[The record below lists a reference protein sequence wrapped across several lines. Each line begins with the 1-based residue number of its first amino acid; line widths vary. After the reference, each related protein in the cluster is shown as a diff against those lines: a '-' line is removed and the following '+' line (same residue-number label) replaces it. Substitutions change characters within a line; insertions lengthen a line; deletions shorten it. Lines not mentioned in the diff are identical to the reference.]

1 MRRMRFTTRSNER
14 LIAGPVDSAT
24 SRVAAAEIR
33 STLLAPSL
41 ALSLPQSVARLLG
54 RTLVIVLF
62 AVSTLTVL
70 AQQGHAQ
77 GGGIVPGNRPGIV
90 PGIRPGDTRQDLLP
104 EKKMLETQEI
114 SVLPPLPISQMN
126 DILQMTSND
135 RVFVKSVDIE
145 GNSVVSSQTLGEIA
159 HHFEN
164 RDLSYTELIDLNN
177 RLTRAYADRGYATSG
192 AIYPEN
198 AYDGDG
204 VLRVQII
211 EGTLG
216 PIDIQVDGRRKPWFF
231 ETRIRRAAGSVL
243 NVRKLERMLQV
254 LKLDPQIRRLASS
267 LVPTADRGV
276 AALTLSVEED
286 SFYNARASFDNYR
299 SPSIGSLGGSVI
311 AEFNDLVGYGD
322 GYLLSY
328 SGSEGLNQ
336 VQVILEAPVTPWDTK
351 LLGRFQ
357 HSEAEIVDVDFKD
370 LDISSQV
377 QSVGFELHQPLYQ
390 SPRLNLSGEIVGD
403 WSEAKT
409 EFGNGVSLGTDDSI
423 QVSALRA
430 GFSSQFRWRRGVV
443 ALRSIGSF
451 GLGALGA
458 SAPGDDHFFSSLTQM
473 QSFMALPWFDS
484 VLLLRADAQWSPDE
498 LPSLEQFAIG
508 GRFSVRGYR
517 ENSLVKDN
525 GASASA
531 ELRIPFYQHQASN
544 FELQFAP
551 FVDWGRSWNNKREN
565 FPSRGTQSIVGAG
578 AGLRAVMGKLV
589 SAEIFWA
596 HNFSNLDTTN
606 EKTIQDNGIHF
617 QLSIGWPK

>member
-1 MRRMRFTTRSNER
+1 MRMLRFTTRSNER
-14 LIAGPVDSAT
+14 LIAGHLDST
-24 SRVAAAEIR
+24 TRQVAAAETG

-41 ALSLPQSVARLLG
+41 PLSVARLLG
-54 RTLVIVLF
+54 RTLLTFVF
-62 AVSTLTVL
+62 AAATLTVL

-90 PGIRPGDTRQDLLP
+90 PGVRPGDTRQDLLP
-104 EKKMLETQEI
+104 EKKTLDMQEI
-114 SVLPPLPISQMN
+114 SVLPPIPISQMS
-126 DILQMTSND
+126 DILQMTRTD

-145 GNSVVSSQTLGEIA
+145 GNSALSSQTLGEIA
-159 HHFEN
+159 KGFEN
-164 RDLSYTELIDLNN
+164 RELSYAELIDLNN

-204 VLRVQII
+204 VLKVQII

-216 PIDIQVDGRRKPWFF
+216 PVDIKVNGRRKPWFF

-243 NVRKLERMLQV
+243 NVRKLEQMLQV

-322 GYLLSY
+322 SYLLSY

-357 HSEAEIVDVDFKD
+357 HSEAEIVDVDFKA

-390 SPRLNLSGEIVGD
+390 SPRLNLSAEIVGD

-409 EFGNGVSLGTDDSI
+409 EFGNGVPLGTDDSI

-443 ALRSIGSF
+443 VLRSIGSF

-531 ELRIPFYQHQASN
+531 ELRIPFYQRQASN

-551 FVDWGRSWNNKREN
+551 FVDWGRSWNNKRDN
-565 FPSRGTQSIVGAG
+565 FPSRGTKSIVGAG

>member
-1 MRRMRFTTRSNER
+1 MRMMQFTTRSHER
-14 LIAGPVDSAT
+14 LIADQVDSAS
-24 SRVAAAEIR
+24 SRVAAAEIG
-33 STLLAPSL
+33 STLLAQSL
-41 ALSLPQSVARLLG
+41 AQSLPQSLPLSVARLLG
-54 RTLVIVLF
+54 RTLVIVLL
-62 AVSTLTVL
+62 AISTLAVL

-77 GGGIVPGNRPGIV
+77 GGGVV

-104 EKKMLETQEI
+104 EKRTLETQEI
-114 SVLPPLPISQMN
+114 PVLPPLPISQMS
-126 DILQMTSND
+126 DILKMTSED
-135 RVFVKSVDIE
+135 RVFVKSIDIE
-145 GNSVVSSQTLGEIA
+145 GNSVVSSRALDEIA
-159 HHFEN
+159 NRFEN
-164 RDLSYTELIDLNN
+164 RDLSYSELIDLNN
-177 RLTRAYADRGYATSG
+177 RLSPAYADRGYATSG

-216 PIDIQVDGRRKPWFF
+216 PIDIRVDGRRKPWFF

-254 LKLDPQIRRLASS
+254 LKLDPQIRRLESS

-276 AALTLSVEED
+276 ATLTLSVEED
-286 SFYNARASFDNYR
+286 SFFNARASFDNYR

-322 GYLLSY
+322 SYLLSY

-357 HSEAEIVDVDFKD
+357 YSEAEIVDVDFND
-370 LDISSQV
+370 LDISSEV
-377 QSVGFELHQPLYQ
+377 KSVAFELHQPLYQ
-390 SPRLNLSGEIVGD
+390 SPRLSLSAEIAGE

-409 EFGNGVSLGTDDSI
+409 EFGNGLALGTDDSL

-430 GFSSQFRWRRGVV
+430 GFSSQIRWRRGVV
-443 ALRSIGSF
+443 VLRSIGSF
-451 GLGALGA
+451 GLDALGA
-458 SAPGDDHFFSSLTQM
+458 TRDLTAPGDGRFFSWLTQM
-473 QSFMALPWFDS
+473 QSFVALPWLES
-484 VLLLRADAQWSPDE
+484 VLLLRADAQWSPNR
-498 LPSLEQFAIG
+498 LPPLEQLAIG

-517 ENSLVKDN
+517 ENSLVQDN

-531 ELRIPFYQHQASN
+531 ELRIPVFQSDASE
-544 FELQFAP
+544 FELEFTP

-565 FPSRGTQSIVGAG
+565 LTSPGTQTIVGAG
-578 AGLRAVMGKLV
+578 AGLRAVMGEFG

-596 HNFSNLDTTN
+596 RNFSNLDTTN
-606 EKTIQDNGIHF
+606 EATLQDSGIHF

>member
-1 MRRMRFTTRSNER
+1 MRMMRFTTRSNER
-14 LIAGPVDSAT
+14 LIAGQVDSAS
-24 SRVAAAEIR
+24 SRVTAAGIG

-41 ALSLPQSVARLLG
+41 ALSLPLSVARLLG

-62 AVSTLTVL
+62 ALSTLTVL

-145 GNSVVSSQTLGEIA
+145 GNSVVSSQTLGEIS

-322 GYLLSY
+322 SYLLSY

-377 QSVGFELHQPLYQ
+377 QSVGFELHQPLA
-390 SPRLNLSGEIVGD
+390 PRCSRLAFDRQLRFGGSRCFGARRRPFLFFAHSDAVIHGAALVRFCAATPCRCAVVSGRV
-403 WSEAKT
+403 A
-409 EFGNGVSLGTDDSI
+409 
-423 QVSALRA
+423 
-430 GFSSQFRWRRGVV
+430 FSRTVRDRRP
-443 ALRSIGSF
+443 L
-451 GLGALGA
+451 
-458 SAPGDDHFFSSLTQM
+458 
-473 QSFMALPWFDS
+473 
-484 VLLLRADAQWSPDE
+484 
-498 LPSLEQFAIG
+498 
-508 GRFSVRGYR
+508 
-517 ENSLVKDN
+517 
-525 GASASA
+525 
-531 ELRIPFYQHQASN
+531 
-544 FELQFAP
+544 
-551 FVDWGRSWNNKREN
+551 
-565 FPSRGTQSIVGAG
+565 
-578 AGLRAVMGKLV
+578 
-589 SAEIFWA
+589 
-596 HNFSNLDTTN
+596 
-606 EKTIQDNGIHF
+606 
-617 QLSIGWPK
+617 

>member
-1 MRRMRFTTRSNER
+1 
-14 LIAGPVDSAT
+14 
-24 SRVAAAEIR
+24 
-33 STLLAPSL
+33 
-41 ALSLPQSVARLLG
+41 
-54 RTLVIVLF
+54 
-62 AVSTLTVL
+62 
-70 AQQGHAQ
+70 
-77 GGGIVPGNRPGIV
+77 
-90 PGIRPGDTRQDLLP
+90 
-104 EKKMLETQEI
+104 MLEMQEV
-114 SVLPPLPISQMN
+114 SVLPALPISQMS
-126 DILQMTSND
+126 DIQQMAGED
-135 RVFVKSVDIE
+135 RVFVKSIDIE
-145 GNSVVSSQTLGEIA
+145 GNSVVSSRALGEIA
-159 HHFEN
+159 NRFEN
-164 RDLSYTELIDLNN
+164 RDLSYSELVDLKN
-177 RLTRAYADRGYATSG
+177 RLTQAYVDRGYATSG
-192 AIYPEN
+192 AIYPES

-216 PIDIQVDGRRKPWFF
+216 PIDIRVDGRRKPWFF

-254 LKLDPQIRRLASS
+254 LKLDPQIRRLKSS

-286 SFYNARASFDNYR
+286 SFFNARASFDNYR

-311 AEFNDLVGYGD
+311 AEFNDLAGYGD
-322 GYLLSY
+322 RYLLSY

-377 QSVGFELHQPLYQ
+377 QSVAFELHQPLYQ
-390 SPRLNLSGEIVGD
+390 SPRLSLSAEIVGD

-409 EFGNGVSLGTDDSI
+409 KFGNGVPLGAEGADDSL

-458 SAPGDDHFFSSLTQM
+458 TAPGRDDHFFSWLTQM
-473 QSFMALPWFDS
+473 QSFVALPWLES
-484 VLLLRADAQWSPDE
+484 VLLLRADAQWSPDR

-517 ENSLVKDN
+517 ENSLVGDN
-525 GASASA
+525 GATASA
-531 ELRIPFYQHQASN
+531 ELRIPFYQHAASD
-544 FELQFAP
+544 FELQIAP
-551 FVDWGRSWNNKREN
+551 FVDWGRSGNSKREN
-565 FPSRGTQSIVGAG
+565 FTSRGTQSIVGAG
-578 AGLRAVMGKLV
+578 AGLRAVMGEFG

-596 HNFSNLDTTN
+596 RNFSNLDTTN
-606 EKTIQDNGIHF
+606 EATLQDSGIHF
-617 QLSIGWPK
+617 QLSIGWPR